1 MYGLDFIAEH
11 GMRSYKAHRVAPR
24 LERVAAYLIKFS
36 YFQEA
41 EGRTMGLPFPWL
53 LPLGKQRK

>member
-1 MYGLDFIAEH
+1 M
-11 GMRSYKAHRVAPR
+11 GMNAHRVAPR